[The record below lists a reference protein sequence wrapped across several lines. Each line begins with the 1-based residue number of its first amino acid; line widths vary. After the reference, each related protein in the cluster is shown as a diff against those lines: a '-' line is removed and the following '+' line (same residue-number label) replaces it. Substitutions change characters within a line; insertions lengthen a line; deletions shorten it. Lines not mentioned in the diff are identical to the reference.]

1 MNKMIKMIGNMKLK
15 NKFIL
20 IYFCVGFIPFLVL
33 SMIFYVRIKGL
44 IISEERTSAKD
55 LLRHNIIT
63 LENDIKI
70 YDNISQYLAFNQ
82 ILSNTLIADQNDIYS
97 VYNNL
102 TYYIDPTFNSIKSF
116 HNDINKI
123 TIYLDGQV
131 VKHED
136 TLAPIEELYEMPWC
150 KREDIGFENK
160 WSVDEDKRIVY
171 ALMKMPLLYRQNI
184 DGVLYLEVNYDYL
197 FRTFNFADI
206 SNYSYLIL
214 DENNNPIFEK
224 SKFTKDDE
232 NKEILPGQLIELAEK
247 GDNNIVVDSS
257 NELGWKVYLYKPSIT
272 ASKKLYNISL
282 QVVFMLILI
291 SLLTVIGLAL
301 ASEFIVHRIERL
313 AKNMKKVQS
322 GELVLDITDKYND
335 EIGELIGDFGQMLDK
350 INQLIQEVY
359 LSKISQKEYELRA
372 LQQQINPHFLYN
384 SLSMINFKAIE
395 VGEEDISRITLAL
408 SSFYRTSLNKGKNYC
423 TIRDEVNNIKAYME
437 IQLMMHDYNFKFIC
451 GISSD
456 LYQYEILNLILQP
469 IVENAIEHGLDKV
482 EDDRQKFIKVTAKDD
497 DEKIYISVVDSG
509 IGMDEATKEKMLS
522 ENSHGYGMR
531 NVNERIKLYF
541 GEQYGIKIQSDNATF
556 TKVLVIIPKKL
567 YQV

>member
-116 HNDINKI
+116 HNDINKV

-160 WSVDEDKRIVY
+160 WRVDEDKRIVY

-282 QVVFMLILI
+282 QVVFMMILI

-384 SLSMINFKAIE
+384 SLSMINFKAME

-482 EDDRQKFIKVTAKDD
+482 EDDREKFIKVTAKDD